1 MPEKFKTITSFIKS
15 SNRGSNEKPYD
26 FTIDYPDGVLTCN
39 GDEYM
44 EINVVSFDMINT
56 MYNINS
62 SNNEFIIR
70 QTGVGD
76 ITYTIPIGNYSVKT
90 FMTMMTSLIN
100 DVNIIITY
108 NTAQNTYTFTK
119 KAGITQVYRLLPNKI
134 WTIINMI
141 PTTYYEITTA
151 SVGGGLSPPEGSD
164 SPGGLTTGYINLVN
178 YSKIILRTEGIN
190 YYYSNIENYGGLN
203 GVSNKSTLSNII
215 FWACKSDIEPFK
227 VIKYNNEDAGR
238 SFNYRIENREI
249 NNLTLQLR
257 NENNE
262 PILDAPDYLIAL
274 QFNFYKK
281 DDNTIKNTIISI
293 NKLLNEIYTTLI
305 FGLKRMGL
313 LQ

>member
-15 SNRGSNEKPYD
+15 SNRGSNEKSYE

-56 MYNINS
+56 MYNIYS
-62 SNNEFIIR
+62 SNNQFIIR
-70 QTGVGD
+70 RGTTD
-76 ITYTIPIGNYSVKT
+76 TTYTIPEGNYSVKT
-90 FMTMMTSLIN
+90 FLTQLQTLIN
-100 DVNIIITY
+100 DPHITVEY
-108 NTAQNTYTFTK
+108 NTAQNTY
-119 KAGITQVYRLLPNKI
+119 RLHKNGTSQLHYLIPNKI
-134 WTIINMI
+134 WGLINMM
-141 PTTYYEITTA
+141 PTTIYEITTT
-151 SVGGGLSPPEGSD
+151 
-164 SPGGLTTGYINLVN
+164 GLTTGYVNLVN

-190 YYYSNIENYGGLN
+190 YYYSNIENYGSPN

-274 QFNFYKK
+274 QFNFYKR
-281 DDNTIKNTIISI
+281 DDNTIKNTIVSI

-305 FGLKRMGL
+305 FGMKRLGL

>member
-1 MPEKFKTITSFIKS
+1 MPEKYKTITSFIKS
-15 SNRGSNEKPYD
+15 SNRGENEKTYN
-26 FTIDYPDGVLTCN
+26 FSIDYPDGILTCN
-39 GDEYM
+39 GDQYM

-56 MYNINS
+56 MYNIYS
-62 SNNEFIIR
+62 ANNQFIIR
-70 QTGVGD
+70 RGTTD
-76 ITYTIPIGNYSVKT
+76 TTYTIPEGNYSVKT
-90 FMTMMTSLIN
+90 FMATMIGLIN
-100 DVNIIITY
+100 DGHLTMSY
-108 NTAQNTYTFTK
+108 NTAQNTYTFYKNGTSQLHYL
-119 KAGITQVYRLLPNKI
+119 IPNKI
-134 WTIINMI
+134 WGLINLMPTI
-141 PTTYYEITTA
+141 PYEITSA
-151 SVGGGLSPPEGSD
+151 
-164 SPGGLTTGYINLVN
+164 GLTTGYVNLVN

-190 YYYSNIENYGGLN
+190 YYYSNIENYGN
-203 GVSNKSTLSNII
+203 RNSSSLSNII

-238 SFNYRIENREI
+238 SFNYKIENKEI

-262 PILDAPDYLIAL
+262 PIYDAPDYLIAL

-281 DDNTIKNTIISI
+281 DDNTIKNTIVSI

>member
-1 MPEKFKTITSFIKS
+1 MPERIKTITSFVKS

-26 FTIDYPDGVLTCN
+26 FTIDYPDGILSCKT
-39 GDEYM
+39 DEYM

-62 SNNEFIIR
+62 NNNQFIIR
-70 QTGVGD
+70 RGTTD
-76 ITYTIPIGNYSVKT
+76 TTYTIPIGNYSVKT
-90 FMTMMTSLIN
+90 FMAVMTSLIN

-108 NTAQNTYTFTK
+108 NTAQNTYSLTK
-119 KAGITQVYRLLPNKI
+119 KAGITQLHYIIPSKI
-134 WTIINMI
+134 WGIINLT
-141 PTTYYEITTA
+141 PTVPYEISTT
-151 SVGGGLSPPEGSD
+151 
-164 SPGGLTTGYINLVN
+164 GLTTGYINLVN

-190 YYYSNIENYGGLN
+190 YYYSNIENYGN
-203 GVSNKSTLSNII
+203 SNKSTLSNII

-262 PILDAPDYLIAL
+262 PIYDAPDYLIAL
-274 QFNFYKK
+274 QFNFYKR
-281 DDNTIKNTIISI
+281 DDNTIKNAIISI

-305 FGLKRMGL
+305 FAMKRLGL

>member
-1 MPEKFKTITSFIKS
+1 MPERIKTITSFVKS

-26 FTIDYPDGVLTCN
+26 FTIDYPDGILTCKT
-39 GDEYM
+39 DEYM

-62 SNNEFIIR
+62 NNNQFIIR
-70 QTGVGD
+70 RTATD
-76 ITYTIPIGNYSVKT
+76 TTYTIPQGNYSVKT
-90 FMTMMTSLIN
+90 FMAMMTELIN

-108 NTAQNTYTFTK
+108 NTAQNTYTIKK
-119 KAGITQVYRLLPNKI
+119 KAGITQLHYLIPSKIWGIINLLP
-134 WTIINMI
+134 TV
-141 PTTYYEITTA
+141 PYEITTA
-151 SVGGGLSPPEGSD
+151 GIQ
-164 SPGGLTTGYINLVN
+164 TGYVNLVN

-190 YYYSNIENYGGLN
+190 YYYSNIENYGN
-203 GVSNKSTLSNII
+203 SNKSTLSNII

-262 PILDAPDYLIAL
+262 PIYDAPDYLIAL
-274 QFNFYKK
+274 QFNFYKR
-281 DDNTIKNTIISI
+281 DDNTIKNAIISI

-305 FGLKRMGL
+305 FAMKRLGL